1 MPILLHTYLK
11 TLALILHASGAST
24 LSLPQ
29 MTSEFWDLLLSVR
42 TNALSDVSVLEAVL
56 FAFLTLLEVNE
67 DKQRLAQEHAKELLE
82 TQEWAKMVLD
92 RTGGGDDEGNTVRML
107 AAGVV
112 MRSQEVAEKYQRLLL
127 GDIMDF

>member
-127 GDIMDF
+127 GDVMDF